1 MSVVNNALSKLAE
14 QKNTSPSELKKAE
27 VPELPKKSYA
37 KYLVIM
43 GVILITAA
51 AASWLF
57 IPEQMVE
64 PKPKV
69 ASVVLPAEV
78 EAEVSTPAPTVV
90 NVVQKPSAS
99 HSVKIFSSEQAAESD
114 QKAVV
119 DSSAKSEVVKPAAK
133 IVEKKTS
140 TAATKPANSSASNK
154 TEPVDSKSEQV
165 KPKTTAVTKPAQPVK
180 ATAKVAPAKNVEPTK
195 VAAQKPVTPPAA
207 KPQASEPVQGMAIEQ
222 VELTPQQLAEKSIS
236 RANKAVEANDLSTA
250 LSEYTRALRYVPGD
264 DTTRRKLAALYYGKR
279 QIRKSIE
286 LLQQG
291 IRIDED
297 NEQLRMSLSKLLVKE
312 EQLQA
317 ALSPLTHLPKNVSN
331 EYLALRAGIAQQ
343 VKNTDIALESYL
355 SLATREPDNGRWW
368 LGLGIQQERSLM
380 FDEAKQSY
388 ANALKQ
394 IGISNNSKSFIR
406 QRLELIENMGDAA
419 SGN

>member
-1 MSVVNNALSKLAE
+1 
-14 QKNTSPSELKKAE
+14 
-27 VPELPKKSYA
+27 
-37 KYLVIM
+37 
-43 GVILITAA
+43 
-51 AASWLF
+51 
-57 IPEQMVE
+57 
-64 PKPKV
+64 
-69 ASVVLPAEV
+69 
-78 EAEVSTPAPTVV
+78 
-90 NVVQKPSAS
+90 
-99 HSVKIFSSEQAAESD
+99 VKIFSSEQAAESD
-114 QKAVV
+114 KKAVV
-119 DSSAKSEVVKPAAK
+119 DSSAKSEVVKPAA
-133 IVEKKTS
+133 ITVEKKTS

-154 TEPVDSKSEQV
+154 TDPVESKSAGV
-165 KPKTTAVTKPAQPVK
+165 KPKTAAVTKPAEPVK
-180 ATAKVAPAKNVEPTK
+180 STPKVAPAKNVEPTK